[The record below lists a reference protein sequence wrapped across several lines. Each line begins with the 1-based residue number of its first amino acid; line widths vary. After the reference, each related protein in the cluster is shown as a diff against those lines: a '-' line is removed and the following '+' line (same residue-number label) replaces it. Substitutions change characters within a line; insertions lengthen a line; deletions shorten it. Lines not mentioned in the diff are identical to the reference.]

1 MNTLIRLLAAYV
13 VATAAIVIAAAFL
26 GTAAMHW
33 LSAYWGYPL
42 AALAVAG
49 VFVVIL
55 LLALGYA
62 NFTRHEHPVESN
74 PVAGPALSIFNKHPF
89 AVMAGAGLLSFLVVK
104 KPGMLLR
111 MGTVGA
117 ALAQVLKDHH
127 HHSSRRR

>member
-13 VATAAIVIAAAFL
+13 VATAATVIAAAFI

-33 LSAYWGYPL
+33 LSSYWGYPL
-42 AALAVAG
+42 AALAVGG
-49 VFVVIL
+49 VFILIL

-62 NFTRHEHPVESN
+62 NFTRNEHPVESN
-74 PVAGPALSIFNKHPF
+74 PVAGSALSIFNKHPF

-111 MGTVGA
+111 MGTIGA
-117 ALAQVLKDHH
+117 GLAQVLKDHH
-127 HHSSRRR
+127 QTSRRR